1 MIVVGSSRFAVGRFW
16 HQGASG
22 ANSGAGTAVVA
33 GEIGRVSSPKKIDHR
48 VEAPSRKGQKI
59 VAIFLLANV
68 NALTAKHA
76 AEWVVGEES
85 EVDFLVNV
93 PLKEF
98 QRPRFQTDL
107 EVFGDAD

>member
-1 MIVVGSSRFAVGRFW
+1 MIVVGSGSFAVGRFW
-16 HQGASG
+16 HQGGSG

-33 GEIGRVSSPKKIDHR
+33 GEIGRIFSAKKFYHR
-48 VEAPSRKGQKI
+48 VEAPSSKGQEI

-107 EVFGDAD
+107 EMLGDAD